1 MCNLCLNRLHIH
13 KNKFLPD
20 TRGSSC
26 LPQMPGLMPPYF
38 DPLEQ
43 PWTIYRNATVVANDP
58 TYLEQQAYVQQW
70 EKFTR

>member
-1 MCNLCLNRLHIH
+1 
-13 KNKFLPD
+13 
-20 TRGSSC
+20 
-26 LPQMPGLMPPYF
+26 MPGLLPPYF

-70 EKFTR
+70 EEFTR